1 MSSVKGQSQYDSNRH
16 LNYISTAAFG
26 DNIFNY
32 TVAQDMST
40 FVYVGVLRSLL
51 SVGTAS
57 GAQGYNTIGG
67 ASPTAPAGRILRVN
81 NKKIFPSANP
91 CATITVS
98 SGGTS
103 GTSSSTAVTGLWSQM
118 VGVIDILTGL
128 SGFIDPNDSM
138 FAIYNV
144 DKAIDYSND
153 GGTPS
158 DALHKGPSLYTA
170 GNVTADLNIVTN
182 NGAIGVDVAAGAPGT
197 ITSLNGITANNG
209 NILALNGNITAGPSA
224 ANVVLTSITGTSTPA
239 TQAIPAITASET
251 VTLTC
256 SPSATSSVT
265 ITGPATPTVGAIVN
279 LIITANTNFQTT
291 ITFNTHIVPTGTYV
305 IAAAVGTRY
314 YIITFISD
322 GTNLNEYSRSGA
334 LSVLPTSIN
343 VTGNLVASL
352 SVDAVAGSFGLGGI
366 LSQGNITT
374 ANNVG
379 VFTGNLIANS
389 GTGPGT
395 GSQLVIGNTTAGS
408 ASNGSHNFDIAG
420 LGASNG
426 NYAGAPAGYLSCYIG
441 STIIKIPYYN
451 N

>member
-209 NILALNGNITAGPSA
+209 NIVAALGNIVA
-224 ANVVLTSITGTSTPA
+224 
-239 TQAIPAITASET
+239 
-251 VTLTC
+251 
-256 SPSATSSVT
+256 
-265 ITGPATPTVGAIVN
+265 TVGALAAGTTAGTAGTV
-279 LIITANTNFQTT
+279 TANTLVNAGTGVVSAVGQIRVNRDYTGYTLAAAGT
-291 ITFNTHIVPTGTYV
+291 INMDIGLSQVYTIAFTGSAGSYAVGINATANLTLTGSVVYV
-305 IAAAVGTRY
+305 ILLN
-314 YIITFISD
+314 
-322 GTNLNEYSRSGA
+322 NLSAGA
-334 LSVLPTSIN
+334 
-343 VTGNLVASL
+343 
-352 SVDAVAGSFGLGGI
+352 
-366 LSQGNITT
+366 
-374 ANNVG
+374 
-379 VFTGNLIANS
+379 
-389 GTGPGT
+389 
-395 GSQLVIGNTTAGS
+395 GNTVVITWGS
-408 ASNGSHNFDIAG
+408 GIRENVNPYNGVIPVGPTVNM
-420 LGASNG
+420 NK
-426 NYAGAPAGYLSCYIG
+426 GYLPLNQTWTNKYGC
-441 STIIKIPYYN
+441 
-451 N
+451 